1 MRTSRFEP
9 AAVYYLRTNLSV
21 AEAEFIV
28 HLRVNFKH
36 KFDKRDDLPKISS
49 DR

>member
-9 AAVYYLRTNLSV
+9 VVVCYFRTNLSV
-21 AEAEFIV
+21 VEAKFIV
-28 HLRVNFKH
+28 HLQVNFKH

-49 DR
+49 DH